1 MTPRRLPLLV
11 LAAAGLAG
19 MAGAAPEP
27 APLFQDHAVLQRDKA
42 VPVWGRAEPGE
53 HVVVSFAGQS
63 VGATAGADG
72 RWIAVLAPLSAD
84 SEGADLTVAG
94 RATVVIRDVVVGEVW
109 LCAGQDNMLF
119 PVDGGRGDRVEGAD
133 LEVASARHPLIREF
147 MVEEAASPVPVEAAL
162 GDWTRCSPRTVG
174 FFSAVGYFFA
184 RELQGRLGV
193 PVGIIESCQA
203 KTPLEAWMS
212 PATLAEFPGIDT
224 VRPAPGA
231 TPASSGWLPGSVFN
245 GMIDPLAPYAI
256 RGVLWYQGESDVGHA
271 TAYGRHFPALITAWR
286 SHFGQAELP
295 FFWVQL
301 AGYKPKA
308 EPAGD
313 SWALLREAQA
323 TALALPMTG
332 QAVAID
338 IGDPGDLRPR
348 QKQEVGRRL
357 ALIAK
362 AAVYGIPVDYS
373 GPVFRDCEAEGAALR
388 VRFRFAGDGLTAAD
402 RPLQAFEVAGADRVF
417 HPAKGVIQGESIL
430 LRSDAVRRPV
440 AVRYAWSND
449 PGANLYNGAGLP
461 AAPFRS
467 DTW

>member
-11 LAAAGLAG
+11 LAATVLAG
-19 MAGAAPEP
+19 TVGAAPEP
-27 APLFQDHAVLQRDKA
+27 ASLFQDHAVLQRDKP

-72 RWIAVLAPLSAD
+72 RWIAVLAPLAAASQ
-84 SEGADLTVAG
+84 GADLSVAG
-94 RATVVIRDVVVGEVW
+94 KTTVVVRDVVVGEVW

-119 PVDGGRGDRVEGAD
+119 PVDGGPRVRVEGAD
-133 LEVASARHPLIREF
+133 LEVASARQPLIREF
-147 MVEEAASPVPVEAAL
+147 MVEEAASPVPVASVL
-162 GDWTRCSPRTVG
+162 GDWTRCSPRTVR

-193 PVGIIESCQA
+193 PIGIIESCQA

-212 PATLAEFPGIDT
+212 PATLAEFPGIDAD
-224 VRPAPGA
+224 RPAPGA

-256 RGVLWYQGESDVGHA
+256 RGVLWYQGESDDGHA
-271 TAYGRHFPALITAWR
+271 AAYARHFPALITAWR
-286 SHFGQAELP
+286 SHFGQGDLP

-301 AGYKPKA
+301 ANFKPRG
-308 EPAGD
+308 EPVGD
-313 SWALLREAQA
+313 SWAFLREAQA
-323 TALALPMTG
+323 KALALPATG
-332 QAVAID
+332 QAVAVD
-338 IGDPGDLRPR
+338 IGDPADLRPR
-348 QKQEVGRRL
+348 GKQEVGRRL

-362 AAVYGIPVDYS
+362 ATVYGIPVDYS
-373 GPVFRDCEAEGAALR
+373 GPVFRDSEAEGSGLR

-402 RPLQAFEVAGADRVF
+402 RPLQAFVLAGADRVF
-417 HPAKGVIQGESIL
+417 HPAKAVIQGDSIL
-430 LRSDAVRRPV
+430 LRSDAVKQPL
-440 AVRYAWSND
+440 AVRYAWSD
-449 PGANLYNGAGLP
+449 APVANLYNGAGLP

-467 DTW
+467 DSW